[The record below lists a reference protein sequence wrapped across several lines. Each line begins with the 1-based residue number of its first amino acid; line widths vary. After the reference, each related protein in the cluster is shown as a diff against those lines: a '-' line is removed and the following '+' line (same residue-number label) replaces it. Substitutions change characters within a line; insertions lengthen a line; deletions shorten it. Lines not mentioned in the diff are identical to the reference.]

1 MTTPS
6 DIRETWEAIQDGMDL
21 LESHL
26 DDLEPRDVYAVETVA
41 SAKAKLR
48 GLQYQAHS
56 LETEIGEICG

>member
-6 DIRETWEAIQDGMDL
+6 EIRETWEAIQDGMDK
-21 LESHL
+21 LESQL
-26 DDLEPRDVYAVETVA
+26 DDLDPGDADAIETVA